1 METRHDFGSKLG
13 AVLASAGSAVGL
25 GNVWRFPTEVGNNGG
40 AVFIFIYLI
49 CIAVIGIPV
58 MMSEFLIGRHTHT
71 NTISAFAKLAP
82 GKWWRIEGVA
92 GVFVAFLILSY
103 YIVISGWTLFYL
115 IESLCGHLKADRD
128 YSLVFTDFVGN
139 PWQPVLMGAIF
150 MLLTHFIIARGVQ
163 SGIEKSS
170 KLMMPMLL
178 FIIGILVV
186 CSFSMPGSSEGLRFL
201 LKPDFSKITAS
212 VLLSAV
218 GQAFFSLSLAM
229 GCLCTYA
236 SYFRSD
242 TNLPKTAA
250 GVSVIDTFVAILSGF
265 IIFPAVFS
273 VEGVSVDAGPGLVF
287 ITLPS
292 VFNIAFSQVP
302 VLGYIFSGFFY
313 LLLLLAALTSAMSL
327 HESVTAY
334 VLEAFHL
341 SRRKAAAAVSIS
353 CLTLGVA
360 CSLSFGVWSNL
371 TLFGLTIFELFD
383 FTASK
388 IILPIGGIIIC
399 LFTGWYLDRKL
410 VEAELTNG
418 GTLRF
423 RLFRLYYFIIRY
435 VAPLA
440 IAAVFVQ
447 ELLHT
452 FYSK

>member
-1 METRHDFGSKLG
+1 MNYELKEGFGSKIG

-40 AVFIFIYLI
+40 AAFIFIYLI

-58 MMSEFLIGRHTHT
+58 MMSEFVIGRHTRT

-115 IESLCGHLKADRD
+115 VESLGGQLQAGRD
-128 YSLVFTDFVGN
+128 YSQVFNDFVSN
-139 PWQPVLMGAIF
+139 PWQPVLMGAAF
-150 MLLTHFIIARGVQ
+150 MGLTHFIIARGVQ

-170 KLMMPMLL
+170 KVMMPMLL
-178 FIIGILVV
+178 LIIGILVV

-212 VLLSAV
+212 VILSAV

-236 SYFRSD
+236 SYFRAD
-242 TNLPKTAA
+242 TKLPKTAV
-250 GVSVIDTFVAILSGF
+250 GVSTIDTFVAILSGF

-287 ITLPS
+287 ITLPH
-292 VFNIAFSQVP
+292 VFNIAFSHLP
-302 VLGYIFSGFFY
+302 WLGYIFSSFFY
-313 LLLLLAALTSAMSL
+313 LLLLLAALTSAISL

-334 VLEAFHL
+334 VLETFSI

-353 CLTLGVA
+353 CMTLGVA
-360 CSLSFGVWSNL
+360 CSLSFGVWSDL
-371 TLFGLTIFELFD
+371 TLFGLNIFGLFD

-410 VEAELTNG
+410 VESELTNC

-447 ELLHT
+447 ELLA
-452 FYSK
+452 

>member
-1 METRHDFGSKLG
+1 METRHNFGSKIG

-40 AVFIFIYLI
+40 AAFIFIYLI
-49 CIAVIGIPV
+49 CIALIGIPV
-58 MMSEFLIGRHTHT
+58 MMSEFLIGRHTHA

-115 IESLCGHLKADRD
+115 IESVASRLQAGRN
-128 YSLVFTDFVGN
+128 YSDVFNNFVSD
-139 PWQPVLMGAIF
+139 PWLPVLTGTAFMG
-150 MLLTHFIIARGVQ
+150 LTHFIISRGVQ
-163 SGIEKSS
+163 SGIERFS
-170 KLMMPMLL
+170 KVMMPMLL

-201 LKPDFSKITAS
+201 LKPDFSKLTAS
-212 VLLSAV
+212 VILSAV
-218 GQAFFSLSLAM
+218 GQAFYSLSLAM

-236 SYFRSD
+236 SYFRAD
-242 TNLPKTAA
+242 ANLPKTAA
-250 GVSVIDTFVAILSGF
+250 GVSIIDTLVAILSGF

-273 VEGVSVDAGPGLVF
+273 VEEVSVDAGPGLVF

-292 VFNIAFSQVP
+292 VFNIAFEHVAW
-302 VLGYIFSGFFY
+302 LGYIFSGFFY

-334 VLEAFHL
+334 VLEAFSI
-341 SRRKAAAAVSIS
+341 SRRKAATAVSVS
-353 CLTLGVA
+353 CMLLGVL
-360 CSLSFGVWSNL
+360 CSLSFGILGDVK
-371 TLFGLTIFELFD
+371 LFGMNVFELFD
-383 FTASK
+383 YTSSK

-399 LFTGWYLDRKL
+399 LFTGWYLDRRL
-410 VEAELTNG
+410 VENELTNNG
-418 GTLRF
+418 RLRF

-440 IAAVFVQ
+440 IAAVFLQ
-447 ELLHT
+447 EIV
-452 FYSK
+452 S

>member
-1 METRHDFGSKLG
+1 MTNKRGNFGSKLG

-40 AVFIFIYLI
+40 AAFIFIYLL
-49 CIAVIGIPV
+49 CIAFIGIPV

-82 GKWWRIEGVA
+82 GKWWRLEGVA

-115 IESLCGHLKADRD
+115 IESVAGKLQADRD
-128 YSLVFTDFVGN
+128 YSDVFNNFVSN
-139 PWQPVLMGAIF
+139 PWMPILMGVAF
-150 MLLTHFIIARGVQ
+150 MALTHLIIARGVQ
-163 SGIEKSS
+163 SGIERSS
-170 KLMMPMLL
+170 KLMMPLLL

-186 CSFSMPGSSEGLRFL
+186 CSFSMPGSSKGLRFL
-201 LKPDFSKITAS
+201 LKPDFSKLTAD
-212 VLLSAV
+212 VILSAV

-236 SYFRSD
+236 SYFRAD
-242 TNLPKTAA
+242 TKLPKTAV
-250 GVSVIDTFVAILSGF
+250 GVSVIDTIVAILSGF

-273 VEGVSVDAGPGLVF
+273 VEGVSVDAGPSLVF
-287 ITLPS
+287 ITLPN
-292 VFNIAFSQVP
+292 VFNIAFSHVSW
-302 VLGYIFSGFFY
+302 LGYIFSGFFY
-313 LLLLLAALTSAMSL
+313 LLLLLAALTSAISL

-334 VLEAFHL
+334 VLEAFHI

-353 CLTLGVA
+353 CMSLGVL
-360 CSLSFGVWSNL
+360 CSLSFGVLSDA
-371 TLFGLTIFELFD
+371 TLFGLNIFELFD
-383 FTASK
+383 FVASK

-410 VEAELTNG
+410 VENELTNG
-418 GTLRF
+418 GTIRF

-440 IAAVFVQ
+440 IAAVFLQ
-447 ELLHT
+447 EIL
-452 FYSK
+452 S

>member
-1 METRHDFGSKLG
+1 MKHELKEGFGSKIG

-40 AVFIFIYLI
+40 AAFIFIYLI

-71 NTISAFAKLAP
+71 NTISAFAQLAP

-115 IESLCGHLKADRD
+115 TQSVAGQLQADKD
-128 YSLVFTDFVGN
+128 YNHVFYNFVSN
-139 PWQPVLMGAIF
+139 PWMPVLMAAVF
-150 MLLTHFIIARGVQ
+150 MGLTHLIIARGVQ

-178 FIIGILVV
+178 FIIGILVI
-186 CSFSMPGSSEGLRFL
+186 CSFGMPGSSEGLRFL
-201 LKPDFSKITAS
+201 LKPDFSKLTAS
-212 VLLSAV
+212 VILSAV

-236 SYFRSD
+236 SYFRED
-242 TNLPKTAA
+242 TNLPKTAV
-250 GVSVIDTFVAILSGF
+250 GVSTIDTFVAILSGF

-273 VEGVSVDAGPGLVF
+273 VEGVNVDAGPGLVF
-287 ITLPS
+287 ITLPN
-292 VFNIAFSQVP
+292 VFNIAFSHLP
-302 VLGYIFSGFFY
+302 WLGYIFASFFY
-313 LLLLLAALTSAMSL
+313 MLLLLAALTSAISL

-334 VLEAFHL
+334 VLEAFSL
-341 SRRKAAAAVSIS
+341 SRKKAAAAVSVA
-353 CLTLGVA
+353 CMALGVL
-360 CSLSFGVWSNL
+360 CSLSFGVLGDL
-371 TLFGLTIFELFD
+371 TLFGLNIFELFD

-388 IILPIGGIIIC
+388 IILPLGGIIIC
-399 LFTGWYLDRKL
+399 LFTGWYIDRKL
-410 VEAELTNG
+410 VENELTNNG
-418 GTLRF
+418 HLRF

-447 ELLHT
+447 ELLA
-452 FYSK
+452 

>member
-1 METRHDFGSKLG
+1 METRHNFGSKIG

-40 AVFIFIYLI
+40 AAFIVVYLL

-58 MMSEFLIGRHTHT
+58 MMSEFLIGRHTHA

-115 IESLCGHLKADRD
+115 IESLCGHLQADRD
-128 YSLVFTDFVGN
+128 YTLVFQNFVSD
-139 PWQPVLMGAIF
+139 PWLPVIAGVAFMG
-150 MLLTHFIIARGVQ
+150 LTHIIIARGVQ
-163 SGIEKSS
+163 SGIERSS
-170 KLMMPMLL
+170 KVMMPLLL

-186 CSFSMPGSSEGLRFL
+186 CSFSMPGSSEGMRFL

-212 VLLSAV
+212 VVLSAV

-229 GCLCTYA
+229 GCLCTYS
-236 SYFRSD
+236 SYFRAD
-242 TNLPKTAA
+242 TNLPKTAM
-250 GVSVIDTFVAILSGF
+250 GVSTIDTFVAILSGF

-273 VEGVSVDAGPGLVF
+273 VEGVSVNAGPGLVF
-287 ITLPS
+287 ITLPN
-292 VFNIAFSQVP
+292 VFNIAFSHVP
-302 VLGYIFSGFFY
+302 LLGYIFSGFFY
-313 LLLLLAALTSAMSL
+313 LLLLLAALTSAISL

-334 VLEAFHL
+334 VLEAFSV
-341 SRRKAAAAVSIS
+341 SRRKASAAVSVA
-353 CLTLGVA
+353 CMTLGVV
-360 CSLSFGVWSNL
+360 CSLSFGVWSGL
-371 TLFGLTIFELFD
+371 TLFGMNIFELFD

-399 LFTGWYLDRKL
+399 LFTGWYLDQRI
-410 VEAELTNG
+410 VENELTNG

-423 RLFRLYYFIIRY
+423 RFFRLYYFIIRY

-440 IAAVFVQ
+440 ITAVFLR
-447 ELLHT
+447 EL
-452 FYSK
+452 FS

>member
-1 METRHDFGSKLG
+1 METRHNFGSKIG

-40 AVFIFIYLI
+40 AAFIFIYLI

-115 IESLCGHLKADRD
+115 IESLGGQLKADRD
-128 YSLVFTDFVGN
+128 YSTVFNDFVSN
-139 PWQPVLMGAIF
+139 PWLPVLTGAAFMG
-150 MLLTHFIIARGVQ
+150 LTHFVIARGVQ

-186 CSFSMPGSSEGLRFL
+186 CSFSMPGSSEGLHFL

-212 VLLSAV
+212 VFLSAV

-236 SYFRSD
+236 SYFRHD
-242 TNLPKTAA
+242 TKLPKTAV

-292 VFNIAFSQVP
+292 VFNIAFSHLP
-302 VLGYIFSGFFY
+302 VLGYIFSSFFY
-313 LLLLLAALTSAMSL
+313 LLLLLAALTSAISL

-334 VLEAFHL
+334 VLEAFHI
-341 SRRKAAAAVSIS
+341 SRKKAAAAVSIS
-353 CLTLGVA
+353 CMTLGVA
-360 CSLSFGVWSNL
+360 CSLSFGVWSDL
-371 TLFGLTIFELFD
+371 TLFGMNIFELFD

-410 VEAELTNG
+410 VESELTNG

-435 VAPLA
+435 VAPFA

-447 ELLHT
+447 ELL
-452 FYSK
+452 S

>member
-1 METRHDFGSKLG
+1 METRHNFGSKIG

-40 AVFIFIYLI
+40 AAFIFVYLL
-49 CIAVIGIPV
+49 CIAFIGIPV
-58 MMSEFLIGRHTHT
+58 MMSEFLIGRHTHA

-115 IESLCGHLKADRD
+115 VESVAGHLQADQD
-128 YSLVFTDFVGN
+128 YSAVFNDFVSN
-139 PWQPVLMGAIF
+139 PWQPLLAGAVFMG
-150 MLLTHFIIARGVQ
+150 LTHLIIARGVQ
-163 SGIEKSS
+163 SGIERSS
-170 KLMMPMLL
+170 KVMMPLLL

-186 CSFSMPGSSEGLRFL
+186 CSFSMPGSAKGLRFL
-201 LKPDFSKITAS
+201 LKPDFSKLTAD
-212 VLLSAV
+212 VILSAV

-236 SYFRSD
+236 SYFRQD
-242 TNLPKTAA
+242 TNLPKTAV
-250 GVSVIDTFVAILSGF
+250 GVSVIDTIVAILSGF

-273 VEGVSVDAGPGLVF
+273 VEGMSADAGPGLVF
-287 ITLPS
+287 ITLPN
-292 VFNIAFSQVP
+292 VFNLAFSHIP
-302 VLGYIFSGFFY
+302 ILGYIFSGFFY
-313 LLLLLAALTSAMSL
+313 MLLLLAALTSAISL

-334 VLEAFHL
+334 VLEAFSL
-341 SRRKAAAAVSIS
+341 SRKKAAAAVSIS
-353 CLTLGVA
+353 CMLLGVV
-360 CSLSFGVWSNL
+360 CSLSFGVLGDL
-371 TLFGLTIFELFD
+371 TLFDMNIFELFD
-383 FTASK
+383 YTASK

-410 VEAELTNG
+410 VESELTNG

-423 RLFRLYYFIIRY
+423 KFFRLYYFIVRY

-440 IAAVFVQ
+440 IAAVFLQ
-447 ELLHT
+447 EFLA
-452 FYSK
+452 

>member
-1 METRHDFGSKLG
+1 METRHNFGSKIG

-40 AVFIFIYLI
+40 AAFIFIYLI
-49 CIAVIGIPV
+49 CIALIGIPV
-58 MMSEFLIGRHTHT
+58 MMSEFLIGRHTHA

-115 IESLCGHLKADRD
+115 IESVAGRLQAGRN
-128 YSLVFTDFVGN
+128 YSDVFNNFVSD
-139 PWQPVLMGAIF
+139 PWLPVLTGTAFMG
-150 MLLTHFIIARGVQ
+150 LTHFIISRGVQ
-163 SGIEKSS
+163 SGIERFS
-170 KLMMPMLL
+170 KVMMPMLL
-178 FIIGILVV
+178 FIIGILVI

-201 LKPDFSKITAS
+201 LKPDLSKLTAS
-212 VLLSAV
+212 VILSAV
-218 GQAFFSLSLAM
+218 GQAFYSLSLAM

-236 SYFRSD
+236 SYFRAD
-242 TNLPKTAA
+242 ANLPKTAA
-250 GVSVIDTFVAILSGF
+250 GVSIIDTLVAILSGF

-273 VEGVSVDAGPGLVF
+273 VEEVSVDAGPGLVF

-292 VFNIAFSQVP
+292 VFNIAFEHVAW
-302 VLGYIFSGFFY
+302 LGYIFSGFFY

-334 VLEAFHL
+334 VLEAFSI
-341 SRRKAAAAVSIS
+341 SRRKAATAVSVS
-353 CLTLGVA
+353 CMLLGVL
-360 CSLSFGVWSNL
+360 CSLSFGILGDVK
-371 TLFGLTIFELFD
+371 LFGMNIFELFD
-383 FTASK
+383 YTSSK

-399 LFTGWYLDRKL
+399 LFTGWYLDRRL
-410 VEAELTNG
+410 VESELTNNG
-418 GTLRF
+418 RLRF

-440 IAAVFVQ
+440 IAAVFLQ
-447 ELLHT
+447 EIV
-452 FYSK
+452 S

>member
-1 METRHDFGSKLG
+1 METRHNFGSKIG

-40 AVFIFIYLI
+40 AAFIFIYLI
-49 CIAVIGIPV
+49 CIALIGIPV
-58 MMSEFLIGRHTHT
+58 MMSEFLIGRHTHA

-115 IESLCGHLKADRD
+115 IESVAGRLQAGRN
-128 YSLVFTDFVGN
+128 YSDVFNNFVSD
-139 PWQPVLMGAIF
+139 PWLPVLTGVAFMG
-150 MLLTHFIIARGVQ
+150 LTHFIISRGVQ
-163 SGIEKSS
+163 SGIERFS
-170 KLMMPMLL
+170 KVMMPMLL

-201 LKPDFSKITAS
+201 LKPDLSKLTAS
-212 VLLSAV
+212 VILSAV
-218 GQAFFSLSLAM
+218 GQAFYSLSLAM

-236 SYFRSD
+236 SYFRAD
-242 TNLPKTAA
+242 ANLPKTAA
-250 GVSVIDTFVAILSGF
+250 GVSIIDTLVAILSGF

-273 VEGVSVDAGPGLVF
+273 VEEVSVDAGPGLVF

-292 VFNIAFSQVP
+292 VFNIAFEHVAW
-302 VLGYIFSGFFY
+302 LGYIFSGFFY

-334 VLEAFHL
+334 VLEAFSI
-341 SRRKAAAAVSIS
+341 SRRKAATAVSVS
-353 CLTLGVA
+353 CMLLGVL
-360 CSLSFGVWSNL
+360 CSLSFGILGDVK
-371 TLFGLTIFELFD
+371 LFGMNVFELFD
-383 FTASK
+383 YTSSK

-399 LFTGWYLDRKL
+399 LFTGWYLDRRL
-410 VEAELTNG
+410 VESELTNNG
-418 GTLRF
+418 RLRF

-440 IAAVFVQ
+440 IAAVFLQ
-447 ELLHT
+447 EIV
-452 FYSK
+452 S

>member
-1 METRHDFGSKLG
+1 METRHNFGSKIG

-40 AVFIFIYLI
+40 AAFIFIYLI
-49 CIAVIGIPV
+49 CIALIGIPV
-58 MMSEFLIGRHTHT
+58 MMSEFLIGRHTHA

-115 IESLCGHLKADRD
+115 IESVAGRLQAGRN
-128 YSLVFTDFVGN
+128 YSGVFNNFVSD
-139 PWQPVLMGAIF
+139 PWLPVLTGTAFMG
-150 MLLTHFIIARGVQ
+150 LTHFIISRGVQ
-163 SGIEKSS
+163 SGIERFS
-170 KLMMPMLL
+170 KVMMPMLL
-178 FIIGILVV
+178 FIIGILVI

-201 LKPDFSKITAS
+201 LKPDLSKLTAS
-212 VLLSAV
+212 VILSAV
-218 GQAFFSLSLAM
+218 GQAFYSLSLAM

-236 SYFRSD
+236 SYFRAD
-242 TNLPKTAA
+242 ANLPKTAA
-250 GVSVIDTFVAILSGF
+250 GVSIIDTLVAILSGF

-273 VEGVSVDAGPGLVF
+273 VEEVSVDAGPGLVF

-292 VFNIAFSQVP
+292 VFNIAFEHVAW
-302 VLGYIFSGFFY
+302 LGYIFSGFFY

-334 VLEAFHL
+334 VLEAFSI
-341 SRRKAAAAVSIS
+341 SRRKAATAVSVS
-353 CLTLGVA
+353 CMLLGVL
-360 CSLSFGVWSNL
+360 CSLSFGILGDVK
-371 TLFGLTIFELFD
+371 LFGMNVFELFD
-383 FTASK
+383 YTSSK

-399 LFTGWYLDRKL
+399 LFTGWYLDRRL
-410 VEAELTNG
+410 VESELTNNG
-418 GTLRF
+418 RLRF

-440 IAAVFVQ
+440 IAAVFLQ
-447 ELLHT
+447 EIV
-452 FYSK
+452 S